1 MKSNLFRSVIKSI
14 ILIAIGFSIIS
25 GTNLFFKSIFL
36 PLTGIDPDIL
46 FSLACLS
53 LSLIATLKITIDILK
68 TRKIRGQILVDCGPD
83 PAAKPM
89 LYLGLLIL
97 FFPLLRLYFII
108 NGEFQL
114 RDVFMI
120 VVPLQYCLLCLAM
133 ALGRLQ
139 FAVNGISHAFGYLP
153 WKRINSWQWHASKP
167 ANLLITYKTRWNL
180 LFGNEWKIPMGH
192 ISDEMQHA
200 ILQIMQEKLAQ
211 AELPHG
217 E

>member
-1 MKSNLFRSVIKSI
+1 
-14 ILIAIGFSIIS
+14 
-25 GTNLFFKSIFL
+25 
-36 PLTGIDPDIL
+36 
-46 FSLACLS
+46 
-53 LSLIATLKITIDILK
+53 
-68 TRKIRGQILVDCGPD
+68 
-83 PAAKPM
+83 
-89 LYLGLLIL
+89 
-97 FFPLLRLYFII
+97 
-108 NGEFQL
+108 
-114 RDVFMI
+114 MI
-120 VVPLQYCLLCLAM
+120 VVPLQYFLLCLAM

-200 ILQIMQEKLAQ
+200 ILQILHEKLAQ